1 MPKEQKG
8 TVIEVRQLY
17 KDLGGRPVLR
27 GVNLSVRR
35 GEIFVVLGRSGGG
48 KTVLLKHLVGLLR
61 PDRGEIFIDG
71 VEITRLPERALDRV
85 RLKIGMLFQEGALF
99 DSMTV
104 FENVAFPL
112 REHTSLGLREIRR
125 RVRECLEKV
134 GLGSPPIER
143 LYPEA
148 LSGGMKKRVA
158 LARALALEPEI
169 VLYDEPTSGVDPA
182 MGREINELI
191 QKLARELRVTS
202 VVVTHDLES
211 AFQIAD
217 RVALLEGGV
226 IAAEGLP
233 QEFKGLENEA
243 VRAFLRREA
252 QNEPRSR

>member
-1 MPKEQKG
+1 MIQEPQEV
-8 TVIEVRQLY
+8 VIEVRGLH
-17 KDLGGRPVLR
+17 KALGGRPVLR
-27 GVNLSVRR
+27 GVDLFVRR

-48 KTVLLKHLVGLLR
+48 KTVLLKHWVGLLR

-71 VEITRLPERALDRV
+71 IEITKLSERALDRV
-85 RLKIGMLFQEGALF
+85 RLKMGMLFQEAALF
-99 DSMTV
+99 DSLTV

-112 REHTSLGLREIRR
+112 REHTRLSFREIRR
-125 RVRECLEKV
+125 RVRECLEMV
-134 GLGSPPIER
+134 GLGSAEIER

-158 LARALALEPEI
+158 LARALALRPQI

-191 QKLARELRVTS
+191 ARLSRELEVTS

-217 RVALLEGGV
+217 RVALLEGGT
-226 IAAEGLP
+226 IAAEGP
-233 QEFKGLENEA
+233 PEEFRTMENDA
-243 VRAFLRREA
+243 VRAFLQRE
-252 QNEPRSR
+252 S